1 MEKTVLI
8 GSGNDIAPVWNMR
21 LFFVVGII
29 NIIQGV
35 RMVTSEIHLAWLILG
50 FIIIPTSIG
59 ICIYSILMFSK
70 KSKYAPR
77 VSISEKLVFIKE
89 KLMKRAVEIPWDHI
103 KNVSFVPYKIV
114 FELPDSDY
122 VFSYRSTSDTSR
134 EIKSTIREM
143 AESKGIE
150 VIGG

>member
-1 MEKTVLI
+1 MEKTVLV

-21 LFFVVGII
+21 LFFVIGII
-29 NIIQGV
+29 NIIQGI

-89 KLMKRAVEIPWDHI
+89 KLMKRAVEIPWGHI
-103 KNVSFVPYKIV
+103 KSINFAAYKIV
-114 FELPDSDY
+114 FTLPDSDY

-143 AESKGIE
+143 AELKGIE
-150 VIGG
+150 VLGG